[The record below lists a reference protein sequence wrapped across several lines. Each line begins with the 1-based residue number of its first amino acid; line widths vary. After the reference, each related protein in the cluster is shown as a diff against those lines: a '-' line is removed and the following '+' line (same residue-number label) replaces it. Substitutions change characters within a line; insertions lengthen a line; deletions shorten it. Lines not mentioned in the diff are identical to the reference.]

1 MSEGAAEPSFAGA
14 RVAVVHDWLQG
25 MHGSEQTVEAM
36 VSGVF
41 ADAEACDVFT
51 FHAAHDVLSPVLSA
65 AVARDARIT
74 HLPGLR
80 QRGHDPGHWRML
92 LAYMPRWFA
101 ALDLDGYDIVVSS
114 SHAFAVGA
122 RPRRAGA
129 VHLCYC
135 YTPIR
140 YVWQRG
146 VDGERL
152 DGLQAR
158 VMGALVGHLRRA
170 DLRAA
175 AAAGDF
181 VAISSAVAERIH
193 AAYGRPAAVIAPPV
207 QTDAFAPGPE
217 RDLDHFT
224 WVHRLTPYKRPQE
237 VVEAFRGL
245 PQRLTMVGIGPLE
258 AELRRGLPPNVEL
271 RGWLERAELARLLG
285 RSGGFLHVGEEDFGI
300 SMVEALASGT
310 PVIALDR
317 GGATD
322 IVRDGANGV
331 TLSAAEPDLIRAA
344 VRRVA
349 SSSWDRAA
357 LVASAERFSRPRFV
371 RRMREHVAALC

>member
-129 VHLCYC
+129 LHLCYC

-237 VVEAFRGL
+237 VIEAFRGL

-271 RGWLERAELARLLG
+271 RGWLARAELAQLLG

-331 TLSAAEPDLIRAA
+331 VVAAAEPDLIRAA

-371 RRMREHVAALC
+371 RRMRDHVAALC